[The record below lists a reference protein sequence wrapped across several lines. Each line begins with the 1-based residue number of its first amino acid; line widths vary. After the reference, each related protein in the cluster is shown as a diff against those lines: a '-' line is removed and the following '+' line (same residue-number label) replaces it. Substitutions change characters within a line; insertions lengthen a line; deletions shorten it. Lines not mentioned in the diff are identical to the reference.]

1 MSSQPNA
8 DADAAQVPDV
18 PGVVVLCGSERDMA
32 HAREIAEAAR
42 EFGLG
47 AVIRIASAHRTPE
60 KALQIIRDLN
70 TAARRV
76 PVVLITVAGRSNA
89 LSGFC
94 DPQTVL
100 PVIACP
106 PPSDFADD
114 VWSSLRMPTGV
125 APLYVCNPTN
135 AAVAAAKII
144 GLSNPALHARHAPP
158 TPHPSLPA
166 PQACPP
172 PQWRRRSPSI
182 SRLHVKHSKKRTL
195 ARARMHALR
204 MAANQS
210 GNAPR
215 NELCKCAAEACWGE
229 VAGVAALLIVVQCMH
244 RCRMRVW
251 RAIVQAWS
259 AVKGAFTE
267 HFTERALVFCV

>member
-144 GLSNPALHARHAPP
+144 GLSNPALHARHTHLLPL
-158 TPHPSLPA
+158 TPPSLPHRPVHPRSGA
-166 PQACPP
+166 EGRRVSAGCTSNTRRSGRSRALGCTRFG
-172 PQWRRRSPSI
+172 WRRIKAATHREMSCASALQRRAGERLQV
-182 SRLHVKHSKKRTL
+182 SRR
-195 ARARMHALR
+195 
-204 MAANQS
+204 
-210 GNAPR
+210 
-215 NELCKCAAEACWGE
+215 
-229 VAGVAALLIVVQCMH
+229 
-244 RCRMRVW
+244 
-251 RAIVQAWS
+251 
-259 AVKGAFTE
+259 F
-267 HFTERALVFCV
+267 